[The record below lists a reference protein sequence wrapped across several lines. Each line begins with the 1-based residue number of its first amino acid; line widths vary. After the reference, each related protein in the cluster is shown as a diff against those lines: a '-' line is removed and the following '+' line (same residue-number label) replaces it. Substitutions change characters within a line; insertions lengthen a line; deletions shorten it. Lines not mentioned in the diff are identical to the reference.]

1 MGAQLAQMGMGVSD
15 AVMAGQYNSADLAGV
30 ALGGSLLWP
39 VMLLIM
45 GLIQAVTPTVAQL
58 NGSRD
63 YAEIG
68 EVIRQGLWMALVGG
82 LVGVLILNN
91 IGPVYELLDVD
102 PALTWAQRLKRVFNI
117 DISVCPLCGGTMRV
131 IADITDPD
139 IIQKILDHI
148 EAQLFPQSYSRSL
161 QWIVGDGL
169 VKTRCPFRD
178 GSSYEILSKER
189 RR

>member
-148 EAQLFPQSYSRSL
+148 EAQPPPIKPAIAIQS
-161 QWIVGDGL
+161 
-169 VKTRCPFRD
+169 
-178 GSSYEILSKER
+178 
-189 RR
+189 